1 MPARPYVRMFR
12 PETRH
17 VQRRGPGTEHI
28 VGSCM
33 LHRHAANVP
42 IRAMSAHGQILHT
55 QGGTA
60 VASLVKLVQDK
71 TGNTI
76 LPRFSRVEAFN
87 GVLFDPMSLARL
99 AQSAEC
105 KALNLVVVGSSPTV
119 GVSMWRSSLAG
130 AGSGSVAPMKNWQ
143 LAQLRWP
150 VHEEWLLRPISLIRF
165 PLVRSRPWR
174 RFHLPLWPL
183 RLCARS

>member
-76 LPRFSRVEAFN
+76 LPGFSRVKAFN
-87 GVLFDPMSLARL
+87 GRLFDATSFARL
-99 AQSAEC
+99 AQSAER
-105 KALNLVVVGSSPTV
+105 KARNLVVVCWSPTV
-119 GVSMWRSSLAG
+119 GVFMWGCSLAG

-174 RFHLPLWPL
+174 YFHLPLWPL